1 MRQPGIEPGST
12 AWKAA
17 MLTTIPLTLTSAASL
32 LLVDCEDEGLGS
44 QHKKKNGVE
53 RSREIKKRWTRGL
66 KIRKKMKIK
75 KRVTAV
81 TRIRTWV
88 TAATTQ
94 GPNH

>member
-17 MLTTIPLTLTSAASL
+17 MLTTIPLTLTHPP
-32 LLVDCEDEGLGS
+32 VDYPPCIFMLPAFELWDLE
-44 QHKKKNGVE
+44 QKF
-53 RSREIKKRWTRGL
+53 
-66 KIRKKMKIK
+66 
-75 KRVTAV
+75 TAV

>member
-17 MLTTIPLTLTSAASL
+17 MLTTIPLTLVMNQGWFTNF
-32 LLVDCEDEGLGS
+32 S
-44 QHKKKNGVE
+44 QRIIFKSYLRIILEK
-53 RSREIKKRWTRGL
+53 
-66 KIRKKMKIK
+66 
-75 KRVTAV
+75 VTAV

>member
-1 MRQPGIEPGST
+1 MRRPGIEPGST

-17 MLTTIPLTLTSAASL
+17 MLTTIPLTLVMNQGWFTNFNQRIIFKSYL
-32 LLVDCEDEGLGS
+32 RIILE
-44 QHKKKNGVE
+44 K
-53 RSREIKKRWTRGL
+53 
-66 KIRKKMKIK
+66 
-75 KRVTAV
+75 VTAV

>member
-1 MRQPGIEPGST
+1 MRRPGIEPGST

-17 MLTTIPLTLTSAASL
+17 MLTIIPPTLPYHSNAWLSTQ
-32 LLVDCEDEGLGS
+32 LVRVLNV
-44 QHKKKNGVE
+44 KNKN
-53 RSREIKKRWTRGL
+53 IKN
-66 KIRKKMKIK
+66 
-75 KRVTAV
+75 VTAV

>member
-17 MLTTIPLTLTSAASL
+17 MLTTIPPTLGYHVL
-32 LLVDCEDEGLGS
+32 GYRLCRLEDPHREGG
-44 QHKKKNGVE
+44 KK
-53 RSREIKKRWTRGL
+53 IA
-66 KIRKKMKIK
+66 
-75 KRVTAV
+75 TAV